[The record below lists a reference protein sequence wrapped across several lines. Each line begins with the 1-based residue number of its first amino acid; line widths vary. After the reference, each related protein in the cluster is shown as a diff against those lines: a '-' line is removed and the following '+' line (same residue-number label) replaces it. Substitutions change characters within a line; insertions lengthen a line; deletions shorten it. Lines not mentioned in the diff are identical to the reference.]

1 MIQLRAFRKAYLTRT
16 ILDIPDFQIDAGM
29 YWIKGVNGAGKSTL
43 FKAISGLI
51 PFQGDVMI
59 DEVSQKDA
67 PTDYRRRVTYSEAEP
82 LFPGFLSAKE
92 LVRFVGKSR
101 NTTISRQDA
110 LCERLGITTYFDA
123 PCATYSSGMLK
134 KASLALAFLGEPSVI
149 ILDEPLVT
157 LDDASRSALDQLV
170 AEHRQKKTFLISSH
184 ETLTHGFSAVDG
196 ILEVA
201 DQQLRRV

>member
-1 MIQLRAFRKAYLTRT
+1 MIQLRAFRKDYLTRT
-16 ILDIPDFQIDAGM
+16 ILDIPNFQIDAGM

-51 PFQGDVMI
+51 PFQGDVII
-59 DEVSQKDA
+59 DGVSQKNE
-67 PTDYRRRVTYSEAEP
+67 PTNYRRRVTYSEAEP

-92 LVRFVGKSR
+92 LVRFVGTAR
-101 NTTISRQDA
+101 NTTRSRQNE
-110 LCERLGITTYFDA
+110 LCERLGIMSYFDA

-134 KASLALAFLGEPSVI
+134 KTSLALAFLGEPSVI

-157 LDDASRSALDQLV
+157 LDDTSRSALDQLV
-170 AEHRQKKTFLISSH
+170 AEHRQQKTFLVSSH
-184 ETLTHGFSAVDG
+184 ETLTHGFSEVDG

-201 DQQLRRV
+201 DQQLRQV